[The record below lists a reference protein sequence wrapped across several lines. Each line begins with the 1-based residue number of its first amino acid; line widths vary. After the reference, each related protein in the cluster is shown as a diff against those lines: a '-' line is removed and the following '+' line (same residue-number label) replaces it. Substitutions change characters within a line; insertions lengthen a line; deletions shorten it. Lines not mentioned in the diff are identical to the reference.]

1 MTEEPQSPPDP
12 PTGERPDDPPSGS
25 HGRESG
31 HDSWSKPIGRRTVLT
46 VLGLGAFGTL
56 FGSNIQTGITSV
68 LDSLHA
74 QGIAAALPGGGQF
87 TIYTITDGYPA
98 APADYKLRV
107 GGLVEHP
114 LALSVSDLQSLPATR
129 LTRDFQCVTGWVVS
143 NVHWVGVR
151 LTDLAEH
158 AGVSPAARAF
168 RFTSFDGACP
178 AGGPHRADQ
187 ARETGAIVAYSML
200 GAPVTREHGGPVRL
214 YVPGMYGY
222 KSIKWLSGIELVT
235 EAPPGYWEQ
244 NGYSENAW
252 INGQAPSNAV

>member
-1 MTEEPQSPPDP
+1 M
-12 PTGERPDDPPSGS
+12 
-25 HGRESG
+25 
-31 HDSWSKPIGRRTVLT
+31 LT

-56 FGSNIQTGITSV
+56 FGSNIQNGITSV

-107 GGLVEHP
+107 GGLVERP

-151 LTDLAEH
+151 LTDLADH

-168 RFTSFDGACP
+168 RFTSFDGAYTE
-178 AGGPHRADQ
+178 GLTMDQ

-200 GAPVTREHGGPVRL
+200 GAPVTREHGGPVASTCLACTATSRSSGSRGSSSSRRRHPATGSRTATPRT
-214 YVPGMYGY
+214 PGSTG
-222 KSIKWLSGIELVT
+222 SRRRTLSEG
-235 EAPPGYWEQ
+235 PG
-244 NGYSENAW
+244 S
-252 INGQAPSNAV
+252 